1 MSGNLW
7 RKWAVALSAAMLA
20 VGVAACGSSSGGS
33 GSGGSGSG
41 GSGSA
46 GATSTVAG
54 GASGATSGSV
64 KGKSVVFIT
73 CAASQNPWCGGINKE
88 YTAKL
93 HAAGAKV
100 TVLQDPQDPSVQ
112 AQHFSQAIAL
122 HPDLIAF
129 QADDQNAVM
138 PSLIRAHEAGI
149 TLLNWNQTI
158 TPAGMKLVA
167 TSVIANNQQLGTYA
181 GQNLVRGLKA
191 AGYKKANIINIT
203 GTKSLPITSQ
213 RLAAFNAVLKH
224 YPQYKVVAQE
234 DSNFD
239 PNLAGQ
245 QASQLLSQWRSKG
258 GIQGAYGMADYLGLA
273 IASSAQQLGIKVGT
287 KPGDLIVVGGN
298 CTQPGVKAV
307 ENGLLAGDA
316 TQSPV
321 PEADA
326 MAAASIKVLQG
337 QKEPSIIKVN
347 ENSITKANAAKYMK
361 ECTY

>member
-1 MSGNLW
+1 MLW
-7 RKWAVALSAAMLA
+7 RRYALILSAVAVAGG
-20 VGVAACGSSSGGS
+20 VGACGSSGSG

-41 GSGSA
+41 GSGQ
-46 GATSTVAG
+46 TVAASTNPG
-54 GASGATSGSV
+54 GASAGSV
-64 KGKSVVFIT
+64 KGKSVVLVS
-73 CAASQNPWCGGINKE
+73 CSASQNPWCGGINKE
-88 YTAKL
+88 YAKKL
-93 HAAGAKV
+93 TAAGAKV

-138 PSLIRAHEAGI
+138 PSLIRAHAQHI
-149 TLLNWNQTI
+149 PLLNWNQTI

-167 TSVIANNQQLGTYA
+167 TSVIANNTQLGTYA
-181 GQNLVRGLKA
+181 GQNLVAGLKA

-213 RLAAFNAVLKH
+213 RLAAFNAVLKK

-245 QASQLLSQWRSKG
+245 QATQLLSQYRSKG

-273 IASSAQQLGIKVGT
+273 IASSAKQLGLKVGT
-287 KPGDLIVVGGN
+287 KRGDLVVVGGN
-298 CTQPGVKAV
+298 CTAAGVKAV
-307 ENGLLAGDA
+307 EKGELAGDA

-326 MAAASIKVLQG
+326 MADASIKVLQG
-337 QKEPSIIKVN
+337 QKEPGVIRVN
-347 ENSITKANAAKYMK
+347 ENSIRKANAAKYLPQ
-361 ECTY
+361 CTY